1 MNDSPTFF
9 PHQKISTA
17 ARTKEWYIKCI
28 KAAENL
34 VLSRQDN
41 SYNIHR
47 KMQVWEDLDKG
58 IINEREIEK
67 VFNPMKIENA
77 VFPAALKNYPLCVPK
92 IDLLQGEEIKRKFDW
107 SVIAKNEEANS
118 FYTQLLKDEILSL
131 VVQEIHAQSTSEEE
145 IQKKIEQ
152 IQKYYAYEF
161 KDMNEIT
168 ATRTLQYFWKQQSLK
183 AKFSEG
189 FRSALVKGFEIY
201 RIDVAGGEP
210 IVEEVD
216 AKNLYTIRRSKSHR
230 IEDSDIIV
238 EFGYE
243 PVGKIVDEFHDYL
256 KPSEVS
262 GIESGI
268 DGVNIEGQNKGA
280 LNHVNGFPIMLI
292 STNIGGPNPD
302 APVIEPIEYNTP
314 YDSEGNVK
322 VVRVRWLGRKKLGR
336 LTYFNEQ
343 TGDEEE
349 RLVSEF
355 YVPREDLGEHVKWF
369 WVNEAL
375 EGTCIADKYYVKLQP
390 REVQMR
396 HMDNPSK
403 CFLGYVGTD
412 YGRSMMESMESYQY
426 LYNVYMRRLELAVAK
441 YKGPIYPLDVARK
454 PSDWPTEM
462 WMYYAEVLGWGIE
475 DSFNEGTEGAATGKL
490 IGGLNNTSG
499 KTVLNADV
507 GSYIQQLIT
516 MLQYIEQQ
524 MGRIS
529 GVTAQREGQIDNR
542 ETVGGVERS
551 VTQSSHTTERWF
563 FVHDETKKRVLEA
576 LLDTAKQAW
585 KNTKSKRIAFIHDD
599 LSRKVIEFNGEDF
612 ASSEYD
618 LFITSSTE
626 DQEIREMLK
635 GLAQAAV
642 QNGASLALPIKVL
655 RSDSISEM
663 SKIIEADDIQ
673 RAEREQAVNERAI
686 QSNEMIKQAEL
697 EDKQKERDL
706 KYYEIDTNAAT
717 QIQVAMMRL
726 SEGSE
731 QTPEAPDTGL
741 EQQKLA
747 LQERKQQLEEK
758 IKARQVDNADASLE
772 ETVRHNKA
780 TESISRNKPK
790 TSSTKK

>member
-1 MNDSPTFF
+1 MNDGPTYF
-9 PHQKISTA
+9 PHQKVSTV
-17 ARTKEWYIKCI
+17 ARTKDWFIKCV

-41 SYNIHR
+41 SFLSHR

-77 VFPAALKNYPLCVPK
+77 TFPAAIKNYPLCVPK

-107 SVIAKNEEANS
+107 NVIAKNEEANS
-118 FYTQLLKDEILSL
+118 WYTQMLRDEIINL
-131 VVQEIHAQSTSEEE
+131 VVREIHAQSSSEEE
-145 IQKKIEQ
+145 IQKKIAQ

-168 ATRTLQYFWKQQSLK
+168 AARTLQYFWKEQALK

-216 AKNLYTIRRSKSHR
+216 AKNLYTIRRGKSHK

-238 EFGYE
+238 EFSYE

-256 KPSEVS
+256 KPSEIS
-262 GIESGI
+262 EIEGGLES
-268 DGVNIEGQNKGA
+268 VNIEGNNSGV
-280 LNHVNGFPIMLI
+280 LNHVNGFPIMLM
-292 STNIGGPNPD
+292 STNIGGFNPD
-302 APVIEPIEYNTP
+302 APVIDPMEYNTP
-314 YDSEGNVK
+314 YDAEGNVK
-322 VVRVRWLGRKKLGR
+322 VTRVRWLGRKKIGR
-336 LTYFNEQ
+336 LTFFNPN

-349 RLVSEF
+349 RLVSEY
-355 YVPREDLGEHVKWF
+355 YVPKEDLGEHVKWF

-426 LYNVYMRRLELAVAK
+426 LYNVYMRRLELAIAK
-441 YKGPIYPLDVARK
+441 YKGPIYPLDTARK
-454 PSDWPTEM
+454 PADWSTEM

-475 DSFNEGTEGAATGKL
+475 DSFNEGTEGAATGKM

-507 GSYIQQLIT
+507 GSYIQQLIG

-551 VTQSSHTTERWF
+551 VTQSSHITERWF

-576 LLDTAKQAW
+576 LLDTAKQSW
-585 KNTKSKRIAFIHDD
+585 KNTKSKRLTFIHDD

-618 LFITSSTE
+618 LFITSSSE

-635 GLAQAAV
+635 QLAHAAV

-655 RSDSISEM
+655 RSDSITEM
-663 SKIIEADDIQ
+663 SKIIEADDAQRIQ
-673 RAEREQAVNERAI
+673 REQESTDKTI
-686 QSNEMIKQAEL
+686 QSNELIKQAEL

-706 KYYEIDTNAAT
+706 KYYEIDTNAST
-717 QIQVAMMRL
+717 QIQVALLRL
-726 SEGSE
+726 NEGSNE
-731 QTPEAPDTGL
+731 SPEAPDTGL
-741 EQQKLA
+741 EQQKLS
-747 LQERKQQLEEK
+747 LQERKQALDEK
-758 IKARQVDNADASLE
+758 IKSRQLE
-772 ETVRHNKA
+772 NEKTALDETERHNKA
-780 TESISRNKPK
+780 TESISRSKPK
-790 TSSTKK
+790 TSTKK